1 MMSWIERIFHE
12 PVDPEV
18 GKIKNDLEREKNR
31 HNDELGSIRDALVD
45 LERTRKIAEG
55 EIVG

>member
-1 MMSWIERIFHE
+1 MGWIERIFHE

-18 GKIKNDLEREKNR
+18 SKIKDDLEHEKNR
-31 HNDELGSIRDALVD
+31 HNNELSSIRDALVD

-55 EIVG
+55 EVVG